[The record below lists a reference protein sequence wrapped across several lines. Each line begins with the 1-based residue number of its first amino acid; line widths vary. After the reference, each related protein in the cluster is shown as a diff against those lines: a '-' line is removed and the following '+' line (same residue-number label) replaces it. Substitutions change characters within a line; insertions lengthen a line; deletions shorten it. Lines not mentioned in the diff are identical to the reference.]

1 MLPYNSLIPLAS
13 WTGPRF
19 ALNRGM
25 AKNGGSL
32 RVLVVEDDVPI
43 GRMLASILADEGY
56 VVDLAS
62 DGLTALG
69 KIEVREYDLILT
81 DLRMPELDGVG
92 LYRELERRQPEMLRR
107 VIVITGTSGHP
118 EYESFLEETKVPY
131 LEKPFSLQ
139 ALQAITRRV
148 LAAA

>member
-1 MLPYNSLIPLAS
+1 
-13 WTGPRF
+13 
-19 ALNRGM
+19 M

-69 KIEVREYDLILT
+69 KIEAREYDLILT

-92 LYRELERRQPEMLRR
+92 LYRELERRQPEVLRR

-118 EYESFLEETKVPY
+118 EYQSFLEETKVPY

-139 ALQAITRRV
+139 ALQSITRRV

>member
-1 MLPYNSLIPLAS
+1 
-13 WTGPRF
+13 
-19 ALNRGM
+19 M

-56 VVDLAS
+56 VVDLAT

-92 LYRELERRQPEMLRR
+92 LYRELERRQPEVLRR

-118 EYESFLEETKVPY
+118 EYQSFLEETKVPF

-139 ALQAITRRV
+139 ALQTITRRV

>member
-1 MLPYNSLIPLAS
+1 
-13 WTGPRF
+13 
-19 ALNRGM
+19 M

-69 KIEVREYDLILT
+69 KIEAREYDLILT

-92 LYRELERRQPEMLRR
+92 LYRELQRRQPELLRR

-118 EYESFLEETKVPY
+118 EYESFLEETNVPY

-139 ALQAITRRV
+139 ALQSITRRV

>member
-1 MLPYNSLIPLAS
+1 
-13 WTGPRF
+13 
-19 ALNRGM
+19 M

-56 VVDLAS
+56 VVDLAT

-92 LYRELERRQPEMLRR
+92 LYRELERRQPEVLRR

-118 EYESFLEETKVPY
+118 EYQSFLEETKVPY

-139 ALQAITRRV
+139 ALQSITRRV

>member
-1 MLPYNSLIPLAS
+1 
-13 WTGPRF
+13 
-19 ALNRGM
+19 M

-69 KIEVREYDLILT
+69 KIEAREYDLILT

-139 ALQAITRRV
+139 ALQSITRRV
-148 LAAA
+148 LAAV

>member
-1 MLPYNSLIPLAS
+1 
-13 WTGPRF
+13 
-19 ALNRGM
+19 M
-25 AKNGGSL
+25 AKNSGSL
-32 RVLVVEDDVPI
+32 RVLVVEDDAPI

-69 KIEVREYDLILT
+69 KIEAREYDLILT

-139 ALQAITRRV
+139 ALQSITRRV
-148 LAAA
+148 LAAV

>member
-1 MLPYNSLIPLAS
+1 
-13 WTGPRF
+13 
-19 ALNRGM
+19 M

-69 KIEVREYDLILT
+69 KIEAREYDLILT

-92 LYRELERRQPEMLRR
+92 LYRELERRQPAMLRR

-118 EYESFLEETKVPY
+118 EYESFLEETQVPY

-139 ALQAITRRV
+139 ALQTITRRV

>member
-1 MLPYNSLIPLAS
+1 
-13 WTGPRF
+13 
-19 ALNRGM
+19 M

-56 VVDLAS
+56 VVDLAT

-69 KIEVREYDLILT
+69 KIEAREYDLILT

-92 LYRELERRQPEMLRR
+92 LYRELERRQPEVLRR

-118 EYESFLEETKVPY
+118 EYQSFLEETKVPY

-139 ALQAITRRV
+139 ALQTITRRV

>member
-1 MLPYNSLIPLAS
+1 
-13 WTGPRF
+13 
-19 ALNRGM
+19 
-25 AKNGGSL
+25 
-32 RVLVVEDDVPI
+32 
-43 GRMLASILADEGY
+43 MLASILADEGY
-56 VVDLAS
+56 VVDLAG

-92 LYRELERRQPEMLRR
+92 LYRELERRQPEILRR

-118 EYESFLEETKVPY
+118 EYESFLAETKVPY

-139 ALQAITRRV
+139 ALQSITRRV

>member
-1 MLPYNSLIPLAS
+1 
-13 WTGPRF
+13 
-19 ALNRGM
+19 M

-56 VVDLAS
+56 VVDLAT

-92 LYRELERRQPEMLRR
+92 LYRELERRQPEVLRR

-118 EYESFLEETKVPY
+118 EYQSFLEETKVPY

-139 ALQAITRRV
+139 ALQTITRRV

>member
-1 MLPYNSLIPLAS
+1 
-13 WTGPRF
+13 
-19 ALNRGM
+19 M

-69 KIEVREYDLILT
+69 KIEAREYDLILT

-118 EYESFLEETKVPY
+118 EYESFLEETQVPY

>member
-1 MLPYNSLIPLAS
+1 
-13 WTGPRF
+13 
-19 ALNRGM
+19 M

-69 KIEVREYDLILT
+69 KIEAREYDLILT

-92 LYRELERRQPEMLRR
+92 LYRELERRQPEVLRR

-118 EYESFLEETKVPY
+118 EYESFLEETQVPY

>member
-1 MLPYNSLIPLAS
+1 
-13 WTGPRF
+13 
-19 ALNRGM
+19 M
-25 AKNGGSL
+25 AKNSGSL
-32 RVLVVEDDVPI
+32 RVLVVEDDAPI

-69 KIEVREYDLILT
+69 KIEAREYDLILT

-139 ALQAITRRV
+139 ARQSITRRV

>member
-1 MLPYNSLIPLAS
+1 
-13 WTGPRF
+13 
-19 ALNRGM
+19 M
-25 AKNGGSL
+25 AKNSGSL

-62 DGLTALG
+62 DGRTALG
-69 KIEVREYDLILT
+69 KIEAREYDLILT

-92 LYRELERRQPEMLRR
+92 LYRELERRQPEVLRR

-118 EYESFLEETKVPY
+118 EYQSFLEETKVPY

-139 ALQAITRRV
+139 ALQTITRRV

>member
-1 MLPYNSLIPLAS
+1 
-13 WTGPRF
+13 
-19 ALNRGM
+19 M
-25 AKNGGSL
+25 AKNSGSL
-32 RVLVVEDDVPI
+32 RVLVVEDDAPI

-69 KIEVREYDLILT
+69 KIEAREYDLILT

-139 ALQAITRRV
+139 ALQSITRRV
-148 LAAA
+148 LASA

>member
-1 MLPYNSLIPLAS
+1 
-13 WTGPRF
+13 
-19 ALNRGM
+19 M

-32 RVLVVEDDVPI
+32 RVLVVEDDAPI

-56 VVDLAS
+56 VVDLAG

-69 KIEVREYDLILT
+69 KIEARAYDLILT

>member
-1 MLPYNSLIPLAS
+1 
-13 WTGPRF
+13 
-19 ALNRGM
+19 
-25 AKNGGSL
+25 
-32 RVLVVEDDVPI
+32 VPI

-69 KIEVREYDLILT
+69 KIEAREYDLILT

-107 VIVITGTSGHP
+107 MIVITGTSGHP
-118 EYESFLEETKVPY
+118 EYESFLEETQVPY

>member
-1 MLPYNSLIPLAS
+1 
-13 WTGPRF
+13 
-19 ALNRGM
+19 M

-69 KIEVREYDLILT
+69 KIEAREYDLILT

-92 LYRELERRQPEMLRR
+92 LYRELERRQPEVLRR

-118 EYESFLEETKVPY
+118 EYQSFLEETKVPY

-139 ALQAITRRV
+139 ALQTITRRV

>member
-1 MLPYNSLIPLAS
+1 
-13 WTGPRF
+13 
-19 ALNRGM
+19 M

-69 KIEVREYDLILT
+69 KIEAREYDLILT

-107 VIVITGTSGHP
+107 LIVITGTSGHP

-139 ALQAITRRV
+139 ALQSITRRV
-148 LAAA
+148 VAAA

>member
-1 MLPYNSLIPLAS
+1 
-13 WTGPRF
+13 
-19 ALNRGM
+19 M
-25 AKNGGSL
+25 AKNSGSL

-69 KIEVREYDLILT
+69 KIEAREYDLILT

-139 ALQAITRRV
+139 ALQSITRRV
-148 LAAA
+148 LAAV

>member
-1 MLPYNSLIPLAS
+1 
-13 WTGPRF
+13 
-19 ALNRGM
+19 M

-32 RVLVVEDDVPI
+32 RVLVVEDDAPI

-56 VVDLAS
+56 VVDLAG

-69 KIEVREYDLILT
+69 KIEYDLILT

-92 LYRELERRQPEMLRR
+92 LYRELERRQPEILRR

-118 EYESFLEETKVPY
+118 EYESFLAETKVPY

-139 ALQAITRRV
+139 ALQSITRRV

>member
-1 MLPYNSLIPLAS
+1 
-13 WTGPRF
+13 
-19 ALNRGM
+19 M

-43 GRMLASILADEGY
+43 GRMLASILADEGF

-69 KIEVREYDLILT
+69 KIEAREYDLILT

-118 EYESFLEETKVPY
+118 EYESFLEETQVPY

>member
-1 MLPYNSLIPLAS
+1 
-13 WTGPRF
+13 
-19 ALNRGM
+19 M

-69 KIEVREYDLILT
+69 KIEAREYDLILT

-107 VIVITGTSGHP
+107 MIVITGTSGHP
-118 EYESFLEETKVPY
+118 EYESFLEETQVPY

>member
-1 MLPYNSLIPLAS
+1 
-13 WTGPRF
+13 
-19 ALNRGM
+19 M

-69 KIEVREYDLILT
+69 KIEAREYDLILT

-92 LYRELERRQPEMLRR
+92 LYRELERRRPEVLRR

-118 EYESFLEETKVPY
+118 EYQSFLEETKVPY

-139 ALQAITRRV
+139 ALQTITRRV